1 MYAIAPVP
9 EHCGNG
15 AVNGAVPCLSASSFL
30 PYYGSGAANVQTAF
44 GNVGKNTLYGP
55 GYFNID
61 TTLYKN
67 VYITERI
74 RFVIGA
80 SAYNLLNHPH
90 FADPNSNIASGGFGT
105 IGSTVSAPTSA
116 YGAFQG
122 SLVSGRE
129 LVLTAKFKF

>member
-1 MYAIAPVP
+1 
-9 EHCGNG
+9 
-15 AVNGAVPCLSASSFL
+15 LSQSQFQPA
-30 PYYGSGAANVQTAF
+30 GSETAF
-44 GNVGKNTLYGP
+44 GNIGRNTIFGP

-67 VYITERI
+67 VYITERV

-80 SAYNLLNHPH
+80 SAYNLLNHAH
-90 FADPNSNIASGGFGT
+90 FADPQANVASGALGG
-105 IGSTVSAPTSA
+105 IYGTVSAPTSA